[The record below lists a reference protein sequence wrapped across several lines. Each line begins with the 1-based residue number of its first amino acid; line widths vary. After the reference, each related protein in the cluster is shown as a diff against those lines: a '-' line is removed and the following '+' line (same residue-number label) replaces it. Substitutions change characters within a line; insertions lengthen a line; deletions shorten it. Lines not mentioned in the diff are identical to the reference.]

1 VDRNGGF
8 SLNVNDSDLSD
19 LIPAYALGALAPEE
33 RAEFEAWLQRHPE
46 VQATL
51 ADYQA
56 LADWLV
62 TAVPGRRAP
71 DHLQADLRQRLAASG
86 SAVAEPHQLATAEHA
101 PVKLPAQTA
110 RIRARIR
117 FWLAA
122 AAVTALVVLGIVI
135 VWQVTKSG
143 SKTTDPAKLYAKI
156 EAEQGAARY
165 AIVPGEGQETV
176 GGNLV
181 VSSRGDKAVICVW
194 KLPVLE
200 PDQTFQLWLLD
211 AGGTLRSGGLF
222 RASKTSGST
231 YITVPLDRPISD
243 FQRFGVSI
251 EPAGG
256 SPLVNQ
262 PSGPVVFRVS
272 L

>member
-1 VDRNGGF
+1 
-8 SLNVNDSDLSD
+8 LNVNGSDLSD
-19 LIPAYALGALAPEE
+19 LIPAYTLGALDPEE
-33 RAEFEAWLQRHPE
+33 RAEFEAWLQHHPE

-71 DHLQADLRQRLAASG
+71 DHLQADLRQRLATGG
-86 SAVAEPHQLATAEHA
+86 SPVAGPHQLATAEHA
-101 PVKLPAQTA
+101 PVELPAQTK
-110 RIRARIR
+110 RGRTRIR

-122 AAVTALVVLGIVI
+122 AAVFALVVLGVVV
-135 VWQVTKSG
+135 VWQVTRPG
-143 SKTTDPAKLYAKI
+143 SKQTNLAKLYAKI
-156 EAEQGAARY
+156 QAEQGAAQY
-165 AIVPGEGQETV
+165 EIVPGEGQETV

-181 VSSRGDKAVICVW
+181 VSSRGDQAVICVW

-222 RASKTSGST
+222 RASESSNAT
-231 YITVPLDRPISD
+231 YIVVPLDKPISD

-251 EPAGG
+251 EPVGG